1 MLFFIISLYL
11 IQYWEAVLS
20 ALRIRN
26 TNSEGYVICPGLS
39 VRKQQA
45 LDLNSFWLQIL
56 VLPLL
61 HTHPFPPVKEPYT
74 WSSASQWPHYFLQA
88 GALLLLFLV
97 GENVTDNTSARDWM
111 YDMTLRPDWWARS
124 PSPSLGRDLPAS
136 VYILSSRITSA
147 SVVTTAWG
155 TQMGMMAQCF
165 EKELS
170 FWKHQADGQSP
181 HFTTWI

>member
-88 GALLLLFLV
+88 WALLLLFLV

-124 PSPSLGRDLPAS
+124 PSPSFQPVS
-136 VYILSSRITSA
+136 TSYPPESRQLLWWLQLEGLKWEWWHSA
-147 SVVTTAWG
+147 LR
-155 TQMGMMAQCF
+155 
-165 EKELS
+165 KN
-170 FWKHQADGQSP
+170 
-181 HFTTWI
+181 